1 METYPNP
8 WNFENNDAKLVS
20 SNNLYKVVYGELNEI
35 GMGAPIGAK
44 CFIEVN
50 KEKIKIHDWCGG
62 PPVWETSGELLA
74 IPIWNKR
81 FWKGTIQ
88 QIGIANLK
96 TKELKIYSKTF
107 AVLDLR
113 TFDNTIVYGYDSPI
127 HKTKTLIFDIEKEKI
142 QTVLKF

>member
-20 SNNLYKVVYGELNEI
+20 SNNLYKVLYEELNEI
-35 GMGAPIGAK
+35 GMGAPLGGK

-50 KEKIKIHDWCGG
+50 KEKMKIHDWCGG
-62 PPVWETSGELLA
+62 PPAWETNGELLA

-88 QIGIANLK
+88 QIGIVNVK

-113 TFDNTIVYGYDSPI
+113 TFDKTIVYGYDSPI

-142 QTVLKF
+142 QTVIKF